1 MRQLFEY
8 LMLKGGLWSPFSL
21 ANNQIMD
28 NATLTTLVQEQLDQ
42 LDAFAVELNLGSDMH
57 IKVHAD
63 LNEGHISVAQLRQ
76 ITRAIKGELG
86 EDFEDYSIEVSS
98 PGMFTPF
105 VVEAQYKK
113 NIGRS
118 VVATMLNGNE
128 HKGKLTAYD
137 GESVTLTWRERVPK
151 PVGKG
156 KVTTDMSV
164 TLTLTDIKQLI
175 LDFKF

>member
-1 MRQLFEY
+1 
-8 LMLKGGLWSPFSL
+8 
-21 ANNQIMD
+21 MD

-86 EDFEDYSIEVSS
+86 DDFEDYSIEVSS

-113 NIGRS
+113 NIGTQGQTHC
-118 VVATMLNGNE
+118 V
-128 HKGKLTAYD
+128 
-137 GESVTLTWRERVPK
+137 
-151 PVGKG
+151 
-156 KVTTDMSV
+156 
-164 TLTLTDIKQLI
+164 
-175 LDFKF
+175 

>member
-1 MRQLFEY
+1 
-8 LMLKGGLWSPFSL
+8 MLKGGLWSPFSL
-21 ANNQIMD
+21 ANNQMMD
-28 NATLTTLVQEQLDQ
+28 NATLTTIVQEQLDQ
-42 LDAFAVELNLGSDMH
+42 LNAFAVELSLDTDKH

-63 LNEGHISVAQLRQ
+63 LNEGRISVAQLRQ

-86 EDFEDYSIEVSS
+86 DGVEDYSIEVSS

-113 NIGRS
+113 NLGQS
-118 VVATMLNGNE
+118 VAATMLDGSN
-128 HKGKLTAYD
+128 HKGKLSTYD
-137 GESVTLTWRERVPK
+137 GESVPLTWRERVPK

-164 TLTLTDIKQLI
+164 SLLLTDIKQLI